1 MDKIFANKTTMGKD
15 DETATNSGKQS
26 VNVDAKLLAKEVS
39 SLAVATDVRPPLF
52 SGKAG
57 ENISTWIRRFET
69 VATALEW
76 DHTRQLSQVGV
87 YLTAFA
93 GSWYSK
99 ITRDGTNPFPSWSAF
114 RNAIIARFQA
124 EDYKAQ
130 LKRQLNLRKFSTD
143 ESIEDYYNDVLTL
156 CDQYDRDMEDADIV
170 ERLMNGLYPELMSR
184 VCISHAATPMAFLS
198 DIQKALVSIRK
209 ENRYRVEREKGQQSR
224 PYTDNYRKS
233 GFAVKESWK
242 FNGQGAQGNSQP
254 NISSSGNQN
263 NGANGNSHGGP
274 GGTGSGNGGKSGFY
288 PRANGDRPPVAYVRP
303 PCLARSE

>member
-1 MDKIFANKTTMGKD
+1 MGKD
-15 DETATNSGKQS
+15 DEAATNSGKQS

-170 ERLMNGLYPELMSR
+170 ERLMNGLYPELI
-184 VCISHAATPMAFLS
+184 V
-198 DIQKALVSIRK
+198 
-209 ENRYRVEREKGQQSR
+209 
-224 PYTDNYRKS
+224 
-233 GFAVKESWK
+233 
-242 FNGQGAQGNSQP
+242 
-254 NISSSGNQN
+254 
-263 NGANGNSHGGP
+263 
-274 GGTGSGNGGKSGFY
+274 GTTTS
-288 PRANGDRPPVAYVRP
+288 
-303 PCLARSE
+303 